1 MSRHQQ
7 DGDYEHDLEHDHDCQ
22 LRTAGNSGEHSHSHS
37 HCDSHSGHCHGH
49 FATPDT
55 NYGVIFLIGILL
67 NVGFVAIESTVGF
80 FVDSLALI
88 ADAGH
93 NLSDVLGLILS
104 WVGFS
109 LGKLAPTS
117 RRTFG
122 WGSASILA
130 AFLNA
135 ILLLIAITAIAYH
148 AIERFASPTETL
160 PVPIMV
166 VAGIGVFINGFTAI
180 LFHRDQHHDLNMRGA
195 YLHMA
200 ADAGISLA
208 VVFGGLGIWW
218 LGWNWLDP
226 VLSLIVAGVILVG
239 TWELLVESTQML
251 THGVPQSARSAD
263 ARKLLESADGV
274 TLLESFHVW
283 SLSTTKVALIAQLQ
297 VARETDRDYLLRK
310 LTTDLSRIG
319 FDHITIQ
326 MRESTTLVGN

>member
-1 MSRHQQ
+1 MNRHEHE
-7 DGDYEHDLEHDHDCQ
+7 GDHEHDHDCQ
-22 LRTAGNSGEHSHSHS
+22 LHSEGNCGEHTHSHSHR
-37 HCDSHSGHCHGH
+37 DSHSGHSHGH
-49 FATPDT
+49 FATLGT
-55 NYGVIFLIGILL
+55 NYTVIFLIGILL
-67 NVGFVAIESTVGF
+67 NVGFVAIESAVGF
-80 FVDSLALI
+80 FVNSLALI

-104 WVGFS
+104 WIGFS
-109 LGKLAPTS
+109 LGKLAATS

-135 ILLLIAITAIAYH
+135 ILLLAAIAVIAYH
-148 AIERFASPTETL
+148 AIERFSAPTET
-160 PVPIMV
+160 PPIPIMV
-166 VAGIGVFINGFTAI
+166 VAGIGVVINGFTAL

-251 THGVPQSARSAD
+251 THGVPQAARSAD
-263 ARKLLESADGV
+263 AKKLLEAADGV

-283 SLSTTKVALIAQLQ
+283 SLSTTKVALIAHLQ
-297 VARETDRDYLLRK
+297 VTRETDRDCLLAK
-310 LTTDLSRIG
+310 LTADLRRIG
-319 FDHITIQ
+319 FNHITIQ
-326 MRESTTLVGN
+326 MREATAPSAISD